1 MVKYEVSLIVDSVET
16 KFVGSSLKS
25 LAAQAV
31 SFIEDNCPTATLAIK
46 HLKSQRFF
54 FRVGPMDNRIE
65 CSLTQI

>member
-31 SFIEDNCPTATLAIK
+31 SFLEDNRPNALAIK

-54 FRVGPMDNRIE
+54 FRIGPMDNRIE
-65 CSLTQI
+65 CSLNQI